1 MKRAWRCGVSLSAIL
16 LLATAVST
24 TRADEPTTVAKQDD
38 IAAQI
43 KVLIDGNPLQRRDAK
58 AKLQELGKEAVEP
71 LAKEAA
77 EAKPVVMYECFDVLA
92 RLLASENEA
101 ASTAAKAALDKLSES
116 ENRSVAL
123 RAKSAIRIKEI
134 LGRRQA
140 AMAAIPALPAQGP
153 MKLNSNENGRTIEL
167 ERAAD
172 GSFSGK
178 IKEPVNGEE
187 KTTDIKAA
195 DAKELEQKFPEA
207 HKALQ
212 KHEEQVRKAQ
222 QNALRAANP
231 FGGVL
236 NANVQINGGAIGQRT
251 SVKIVNGDRTIEV
264 QNGDEKV
271 EIRDK
276 NGKEIEL
283 KHTRPV
289 DGKAKTDEYKGADLD
304 DLKKKHPEAAKL
316 YEKYAPGN
324 GIGGGAAAQIQIQ
337 AGPGGFRAINGGLRL
352 TPTDLGPIQ
361 AGPRT
366 IRAELDDRKIEITD
380 EDGRK
385 IRVKI
390 TKTLDGKDASE
401 EFSAD
406 DLKELKAEHPDA
418 AKLYEKFTGSK
429 AE

>member
-1 MKRAWRCGVSLSAIL
+1 MKRTWRGGVCLSAIL
-16 LLATAVST
+16 WLAMAVPSV
-24 TRADEPTTVAKQDD
+24 RADEPAGAKPDEV
-38 IAAQI
+38 AAQI
-43 KVLIDGNPLQRRDAK
+43 KALIDGDPIQRRDATS
-58 AKLQELGKEAVEP
+58 KLLQIGKEAVEP
-71 LAKEAA
+71 LAKEAG
-77 EAKPVVMYECFDVLA
+77 EAKPTSIYHCFDVLA

-101 ASTAAKAALDKLSES
+101 ASNAARAALEKLGQS

-123 RAKSAIRIKEI
+123 RAKSAIRVKDI

-140 AMAAIPALPAQGP
+140 AIAAVPAAPVQGP
-153 MKLNSNENGRTIEL
+153 MKLSSNENGRAIEL

-195 DAKELEQKFPEA
+195 DARELEQKFPEA
-207 HKALQ
+207 HQALK
-212 KHEEQVRKAQ
+212 KHEERVRNAQ
-222 QNALRAANP
+222 RQANP
-231 FGGVL
+231 FGGGVL
-236 NANVQINGGAIGQRT
+236 NANVQVNGGANQRVH
-251 SVKIVNGDRTIEV
+251 VKVTNGDRTIEV
-264 QNGDEKV
+264 QNGDEKI
-271 EIRDK
+271 EIHDK

-316 YEKYAPGN
+316 YEKYAPAN
-324 GIGGGAAAQIQIQ
+324 GIAGGAAAQLQIQIQ
-337 AGPGGFRAINGGLRL
+337 AGPGLFRGGQLQL
-352 TPTDLGPIQ
+352 APTEFGPTPP
-361 AGPRT
+361 GPRT
-366 IRAELDDRKIEITD
+366 IRAQLEDRKIEITD

-390 TKTLDGKDASE
+390 TRIIDGKETAE
-401 EFSAD
+401 VFSAD
-406 DLKELKAEHPDA
+406 DLKELKAEHPDV
-418 AKLYEKFTGSK
+418 AKLYEKYTGAR

>member
-1 MKRAWRCGVSLSAIL
+1 MKRAWQYGVCLSAIL
-16 LLATAVST
+16 WLAVTASS
-24 TRADEPTTVAKQDD
+24 TRADEPAAAKQDE
-38 IAAQI
+38 AAQQI
-43 KVLIDGNPLQRRDAK
+43 KALIDGDAFQRRDATT
-58 AKLQELGKEAVEP
+58 KLLQLGKEAVEP

-77 EAKPVVMYECFDVLA
+77 EAKPAAMYHCFDVLA

-101 ASTAAKAALDKLSES
+101 TSNAAKAALDKLTES
-116 ENRSVAL
+116 ENKSVAL
-123 RAKSAIRIKEI
+123 RAKSVIRLKEI

-140 AMAAIPALPAQGP
+140 AIAAGPAVPAPARGP
-153 MKLNSNENGRTIEL
+153 MKLSSNENGRTIEL

-212 KHEEQVRKAQ
+212 QHEERIRNAQ
-222 QNALRAANP
+222 QLANP
-231 FGGVL
+231 FGGAFNAINGVVNKSVRVNVL
-236 NANVQINGGAIGQRT
+236 NG
-251 SVKIVNGDRTIEV
+251 GDRTIEV
-264 QNGDEKV
+264 QSGDEKI

-289 DGKAKTDEYKGADLD
+289 DGKAKTDEYKAADLD

-316 YEKYAPGN
+316 YEKYAQGN
-324 GIGGGAAAQIQIQ
+324 GIAGGAAAQIQIQ
-337 AGPGGFRAINGGLRL
+337 AIPGGFRAINGGVRL
-352 TPTDLGPIQ
+352 TPTDLGPISP
-361 AGPRT
+361 GPRT

-385 IRVKI
+385 IRVKV
-390 TKTLDGKDASE
+390 TKAVDGKETSE

-418 AKLYEKFTGSK
+418 AKLYEKYTGSK

>member
-1 MKRAWRCGVSLSAIL
+1 MKRAWRCGVSLAAIL
-16 LLATAVST
+16 WLATVVSSA
-24 TRADEPTTVAKQDD
+24 RADEPAVAKQNE
-38 IAAQI
+38 AAQQI
-43 KVLIDGNPLQRRDAK
+43 KALVEGAAVQRRDATN
-58 AKLQELGKEAVEP
+58 KLLELGKDAVEP
-71 LAKEAA
+71 LAKAAA
-77 EAKPVVMYECFDVLA
+77 EAKPVAMYHCFDVLA

-101 ASTAAKAALDKLSES
+101 ASNAAKVALDKLSES
-116 ENRSVAL
+116 ENKSVAL
-123 RAKSAIRIKEI
+123 RAKSVIRLKEI

-140 AMAAIPALPAQGP
+140 AIAAVPALPAQGP
-153 MKLNSNENGRTIEL
+153 MKLSSNENGRTIEL

-187 KTTDIKAA
+187 KSTDIKAA

-212 KHEEQVRKAQ
+212 KHEERIRNAQ
-222 QNALRAANP
+222 QQVNRFG
-231 FGGVL
+231 FGGGAL
-236 NANVQINGGAIGQRT
+236 NVNVQIINGGVNERIQT
-251 SVKIVNGDRTIEV
+251 KIVDGIRTIEA
-264 QNGDEKV
+264 QTGDEKI

-289 DGKAKTDEYKGADLD
+289 DGKAKTDEYKAADLD

-316 YEKYAPGN
+316 YEKYAAGN
-324 GIGGGAAAQIQIQ
+324 VIVGGAAAQVQIQ
-337 AGPGGFRAINGGLRL
+337 AVPGGFRGGQLL
-352 TPTDLGPIQ
+352 VTPPEFGPTPP
-361 AGPRT
+361 GPRT
-366 IRAELDDRKIEITD
+366 IRAQLDDRKIEITD

-390 TKTLDGKDASE
+390 TKTIDRKESSE
-401 EFSAD
+401 SFSAD

-418 AKLYEKFTGSK
+418 AKLYEKYTGFK
-429 AE
+429 AD

>member
-1 MKRAWRCGVSLSAIL
+1 MKRAWRCEACLVAIL
-16 LLATAVST
+16 YMTTAVSSV
-24 TRADEPTTVAKQDD
+24 RADEPAADKPDK
-38 IAAQI
+38 AAQQI
-43 KVLIDGNPLQRRDAK
+43 KALVEGDAFQRRDATS
-58 AKLQELGKEAVEP
+58 KLLELGKEAVEP

-77 EAKPVVMYECFDVLA
+77 EAKPASMYLCFDVLA

-101 ASTAAKAALDKLSES
+101 ASNAAKVALDKLVES
-116 ENRSVAL
+116 ENKSVAL
-123 RAKSAIRIKEI
+123 RAKSVIRIKEI
-134 LGRRQA
+134 LGRRP
-140 AMAAIPALPAQGP
+140 AAIAALPALPAQGP
-153 MKLNSNENGRTIEL
+153 MKLSSHENGRTIEL

-212 KHEEQVRKAQ
+212 KHEERTRNAQ
-222 QNALRAANP
+222 QLANP
-231 FGGVL
+231 FGGAFH
-236 NANVQINGGAIGQRT
+236 ANVQINGGANQ
-251 SVKIVNGDRTIEV
+251 SVRIKVVNGDRSIEV
-264 QNGDEKV
+264 QNGDEKI

-289 DGKAKTDEYKGADLD
+289 DGKAKTDEYKATDLD
-304 DLKKKHPEAAKL
+304 DLKKKHPDAAKL

-324 GIGGGAAAQIQIQ
+324 GIAGGAAAQIQIQ

-352 TPTDLGPIQ
+352 TPTELGPISP
-361 AGPRT
+361 GPRT
-366 IRAELDDRKIEITD
+366 IRAELDGRKIEITD
-380 EDGRK
+380 DDGRN

-390 TKTLDGKDASE
+390 TKILDGKETTEA
-401 EFSAD
+401 FSAD
-406 DLKELKAEHPDA
+406 DLKELKAEHPDV
-418 AKLYEKFTGSK
+418 AKLYEKYTGSK

>member
-1 MKRAWRCGVSLSAIL
+1 MKRTWQYGVCLAAIL
-16 LLATAVST
+16 LLATAVSSV
-24 TRADEPTTVAKQDD
+24 RADEPAAANPDEV
-38 IAAQI
+38 AAQI
-43 KVLIDGNPLQRRDAK
+43 KALVEGDALQRRDATS
-58 AKLQELGKEAVEP
+58 KLLELGKEAVEP

-77 EAKPVVMYECFDVLA
+77 EAKPAAMYHCFDVLA

-101 ASTAAKAALDKLSES
+101 TSKAARVALDKLTES
-116 ENRSVAL
+116 DNRSVAL
-123 RAKSAIRIKEI
+123 RAKSAIRLKEI

-140 AMAAIPALPAQGP
+140 AIGAVPVQGP
-153 MKLNSNENGRTIEL
+153 MKLNSHEGGRTIEL

-187 KTTDIKAA
+187 KTTEIKAA

-207 HKALQ
+207 YKALQ
-212 KHEEQVRKAQ
+212 KHEEQIRKAQ
-222 QNALRAANP
+222 QQANP
-231 FGGVL
+231 FGGAINGNVQIRG
-236 NANVQINGGAIGQRT
+236 NVQINGGANQR
-251 SVKIVNGDRTIEV
+251 VQIKITNGDRTIEV
-264 QNGDEKV
+264 QNGDEKI

-289 DGKAKTDEYKGADLD
+289 DGKPKTDEYKATDLD

-324 GIGGGAAAQIQIQ
+324 GIVGGAAAQIQIQ
-337 AGPGGFRAINGGLRL
+337 AVPGGFRAINGGLRL
-352 TPTDLGPIQ
+352 TPTDLGPTSP
-361 AGPRT
+361 GPRT
-366 IRAELDDRKIEITD
+366 IRADLDDRKIEITD
-380 EDGRK
+380 DEGRNL
-385 IRVKI
+385 RVKI
-390 TKTLDGKDASE
+390 TKTVEGKQTTE

-406 DLKELKAEHPDA
+406 DLKELRAEHPDV
-418 AKLYEKFTGSK
+418 AKLYEKYTGSK